1 MWRLAPKL
9 IAPAS
14 TNRELCPSMGKHL
27 DRSAKDILVSLSSRM
42 TQQEIAE
49 ASGVSERTVRKLLTA
64 PYAHHQDRVETRG
77 RHRALKLVVYD
88 LKFLDSLIEQKPD
101 LYLDE
106 LQAGLRNE
114 LGIETSTWTISR
126 ALH

>member
-14 TNRELCPSMGKHL
+14 TNRELCLASMGKHL
-27 DRSAKDILVSLSSRM
+27 DRSTKDILVSLSSRM

-77 RHRALKLVVYD
+77 RHRALSIHAVNV
-88 LKFLDSLIEQKPD
+88 
-101 LYLDE
+101 
-106 LQAGLRNE
+106 
-114 LGIETSTWTISR
+114 STKIASK
-126 ALH
+126 